1 MSRSKW
7 CTRALI
13 LGASLLA
20 FGGVVPH
27 GYAQVTTAITPDAT
41 LGTAVSR
48 TGNLYNI
55 NGGTIT
61 GANQFHSFTLFSVGT
76 GDIASFNGPAG
87 IQNIVSRVTGGV
99 RSDIDGTLRSTIAG
113 ANLFLLNPA
122 GILFG
127 PNASLDIQGSFH
139 ATTADY
145 IKLGAD
151 GIFFADPAKPTVL
164 SVAPP
169 SAFGFLTSNPAPIDV
184 QAGVFNFTPPV
195 GFAKVL
201 QVPAGQTLSFVGGPV
216 NVGAAPGA
224 PAGGFLF
231 APQGRINL
239 VSVASA
245 GEATFDGKGFNVDGF
260 ARLGDIS
267 IKGNSVID
275 AKEVFIRGG
284 RLVINGA
291 TIFPGIFFL
300 AGAPVAPPNGG
311 GVNIATSDSVQ
322 IIGQPVVLAPSG
334 IQTFA
339 GSATAPVPGDV
350 PNITIKSPS
359 VSISDG
365 ALVQTSRQGP
375 GNPSNVVIEADT
387 VDVRNGA
394 SVSLVNSFQG
404 PGGTLTVN
412 ARDVTLDSAGS
423 GKFTGFAAQANFHP
437 AYGKP
442 GVPFLPVFQLA
453 DSGSI
458 TINATGTVTV
468 RGSAQIS
475 TDSFAFGKSGNI
487 TVNAGDMLLVG
498 AGTNTA
504 GILAQSGLA
513 GQSGDVT
520 INAAGSIEVQ
530 NGFRIGANTLGSGDG
545 GQANVRAGRSIT
557 MSGASTFISAVT
569 DQPLDSQLTAFARL
583 FSPFFQFFFG
593 VATPDYPSLRAA
605 LGVAPHTGDLMQ
617 VLAVLRTIRDPAGN
631 PLVAVTDFTP
641 GTGGRVSIATPA
653 LTANSGA
660 RIETSTAWDGNA
672 GAVVINVGSLT
683 LSDGAFVGSRSGAVR
698 LDRGPTV
705 GAGSAGTVNIVAA
718 DTISISGG
726 SDVTTSTF
734 GGGNAGD
741 ISLSANQVNVQS
753 SGKVTSDSGGILGGQ
768 LLAGSG
774 KGGNINIAAPQI
786 NLLDGATISATSQ
799 GTASAL
805 AGSVNIVTNN
815 LTMRNASITTQSAL
829 ADGGNI
835 TVTTNGSQVYLL
847 DSQITT
853 SVQSGV
859 GTGGNITVG
868 SGDHPVEFVILNNG
882 QIRADAFGGPG
893 GNISIF
899 ADTFLTS
906 GSVVSASSA
915 LAAPGVIDI
924 QAKFTN
930 LSGNITQLPET
941 VLQAASLL
949 RAACAARLSAGK
961 SSSLVVAGRDG
972 VPLEP
977 GGVMPSPLIAETSS
991 DLAPSR
997 AEGEGR
1003 DLEPVPAAWRVSLRS
1018 KCAM

>member
-1 MSRSKW
+1 
-7 CTRALI
+7 
-13 LGASLLA
+13 
-20 FGGVVPH
+20 
-27 GYAQVTTAITPDAT
+27 
-41 LGTAVSR
+41 
-48 TGNLYNI
+48 
-55 NGGTIT
+55 
-61 GANQFHSFTLFSVGT
+61 
-76 GDIASFNGPAG
+76 
-87 IQNIVSRVTGGV
+87 
-99 RSDIDGTLRSTIAG
+99 
-113 ANLFLLNPA
+113 
-122 GILFG
+122 
-127 PNASLDIQGSFH
+127 
-139 ATTADY
+139 
-145 IKLGAD
+145 
-151 GIFFADPAKPTVL
+151 
-164 SVAPP
+164 
-169 SAFGFLTSNPAPIDV
+169 
-184 QAGVFNFTPPV
+184 
-195 GFAKVL
+195 
-201 QVPAGQTLSFVGGPV
+201 
-216 NVGAAPGA
+216 
-224 PAGGFLF
+224 
-231 APQGRINL
+231 
-239 VSVASA
+239 
-245 GEATFDGKGFNVDGF
+245 
-260 ARLGDIS
+260 
-267 IKGNSVID
+267 
-275 AKEVFIRGG
+275 
-284 RLVINGA
+284 
-291 TIFPGIFFL
+291 
-300 AGAPVAPPNGG
+300 
-311 GVNIATSDSVQ
+311 
-322 IIGQPVVLAPSG
+322 
-334 IQTFA
+334 
-339 GSATAPVPGDV
+339 
-350 PNITIKSPS
+350 
-359 VSISDG
+359 
-365 ALVQTSRQGP
+365 
-375 GNPSNVVIEADT
+375 
-387 VDVRNGA
+387 
-394 SVSLVNSFQG
+394 
-404 PGGTLTVN
+404 
-412 ARDVTLDSAGS
+412 
-423 GKFTGFAAQANFHP
+423 
-437 AYGKP
+437 
-442 GVPFLPVFQLA
+442 
-453 DSGSI
+453 
-458 TINATGTVTV
+458 
-468 RGSAQIS
+468 
-475 TDSFAFGKSGNI
+475 
-487 TVNAGDMLLVG
+487 
-498 AGTNTA
+498 
-504 GILAQSGLA
+504 
-513 GQSGDVT
+513 
-520 INAAGSIEVQ
+520 
-530 NGFRIGANTLGSGDG
+530 
-545 GQANVRAGRSIT
+545 
-557 MSGASTFISAVT
+557 
-569 DQPLDSQLTAFARL
+569 
-583 FSPFFQFFFG
+583 
-593 VATPDYPSLRAA
+593 
-605 LGVAPHTGDLMQ
+605 MQ